1 MKTILLLGGFGFL
14 GTNILKFVDANLS
27 AQYRFIVFDRF
38 SKHPYNIQFN
48 SIVRTYDGDFS
59 DASIIESIFAENKI
73 DLVIHAIT
81 TTVPALSYN
90 TRYDIESNL
99 LPTIQLLDTLVK
111 YNVNDIVFLSSGGA
125 VYGNSSM
132 QNKHKETDNL
142 YPISSYGVTKLAI
155 EKYMMQY
162 ASLYTIKP
170 LILRISNPYGKY
182 HYSLKQGICNVALR
196 KAYHQEEVSIWGD
209 GEAKKDYIFVEDFCE
224 LLFKLYDKEVHGCEV
239 NIGSGKVYSVNEI
252 LNEIKQLMPHF
263 QWNYTQASLTDVSY
277 VGLDNVRLIQH
288 VGNYPFTSLNE
299 GIAKTHDWIIKENVI
314 L

>member
-14 GTNILKFVDANLS
+14 GTNILKYVDDKLPT
-27 AQYRFIVFDRF
+27 QYRFIVFDRYN
-38 SKHPYNIQFN
+38 KHPHNIKFN
-48 SIVRTYDGDFS
+48 TIMQVYDGDFS
-59 DASIIESIFAENKI
+59 DANVIDTIFAENKI

-99 LPTIQLLDTLVK
+99 LPTIQLLEAMVK
-111 YNVNDIVFLSSGGA
+111 YRVKDIVFLSSGGA
-125 VYGNSSM
+125 VYGNGNN
-132 QNKHKETDNL
+132 QNKHTETDNL

-162 ASLYTIKP
+162 AALYTLKP
-170 LILRISNPYGKY
+170 LILRVSNPYGKY

-196 KAYHQEEVSIWGD
+196 KAHHQEEVSIWGD

-224 LLFKLYDKEVHGCEV
+224 LLFKLYEKEVFGCEI

-252 LNEIKQLMPHF
+252 LHEIKQLMPDF
-263 QWNYTQASLTDVSY
+263 QWNYTQASLTDVAY
-277 VGLDNVRLIQH
+277 VQLDISRLLNI
-288 VGNYPFTSLNE
+288 VGNYPFTSLEE
-299 GIAKTHDWIIKENVI
+299 GIVKTYNWIKNQ
-314 L
+314 